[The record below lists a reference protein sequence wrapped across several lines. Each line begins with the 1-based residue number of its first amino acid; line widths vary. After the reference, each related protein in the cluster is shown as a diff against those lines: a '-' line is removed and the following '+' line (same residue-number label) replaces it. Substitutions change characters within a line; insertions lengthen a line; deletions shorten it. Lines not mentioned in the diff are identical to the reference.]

1 MTAPTTP
8 RPPRPNGGGD
18 GSGGPWASAAS
29 VAGLAREVETVRLAV
44 ADLAG
49 LPARVDQVAAL
60 VATLADDL
68 AALTAAE
75 ESRRVQPS
83 WLGLPAGAPPE
94 QAAQLLADLAA
105 WVGEVYLRYP
115 TSARG
120 LPACWL
126 WHPDVVEE
134 LLWLRRA
141 WKDAYVG
148 AKSSIAAVG
157 DWHDRLRP
165 GVATRVQQA
174 AGSCSIE
181 NHLPARI
188 APPGPDAA
196 TGGVPAAEAIEPIA
210 CWWAIARD
218 AVPPEPTPDQ
228 LAASATTARTPRTR
242 R

>member
-29 VAGLAREVETVRLAV
+29 VAGLAREVETVRRA
-44 ADLAG
+44 
-49 LPARVDQVAAL
+49 
-60 VATLADDL
+60 LADDL
-68 AALTAAE
+68 ATLTAAE
-75 ESRRVQPS
+75 ESRWVQPS
-83 WLGLPAGAPPE
+83 WLGLPAGTLPE
-94 QAAQLLADLAA
+94 QAAQLLADLAE
-105 WVGEVYLRYP
+105 WVGAVYLRYP

-120 LPACWL
+120 LPGCWL

-148 AKSSIAAVG
+148 AKSSTAAVG

-165 GVATRVQQA
+165 GVATRVRQA

-181 NHLPARI
+181 NHLPGRT
-188 APPGPDAA
+188 APPGPHTA
-196 TGGVPAAEAIEPIA
+196 TGGVPADDVIEPIA
-210 CWWAIARD
+210 FWWAVAR
-218 AVPPEPTPDQ
+218 ATEPPEPTPDQ
-228 LAASATTARTPRTR
+228 LAAAATTARTPRTR